1 MPEEDDD
8 LEDVIAAETSR
19 GRPQPKRMLSLER
32 KRRLRRAA
40 ARLADSNCTERE
52 FLEAIRALGYEE
64 GSPEFEQCVKLW
76 REFRGQS

>member
-1 MPEEDDD
+1 MPEDDD
-8 LEDVIAAETSR
+8 LKDVIAAETSR
-19 GRPQPKRMLSLER
+19 GRSQPKRVMTLER
-32 KRRLRRAA
+32 KRAIQRAA

-76 REFRGQS
+76 REFHG